1 VAGLKL
7 AVPRV
12 LSHYGCV
19 NITKEKILS
28 PNGWSVAFSNIS
40 QSPLDLNTRPRKR
53 RSEKR
58 ANGAGVVLFFCVEN
72 TSGLLF
78 TYDGQRN
85 SITKLCSRKFVV
97 GGRLKKTFH
106 MILSA

>member
-1 VAGLKL
+1 MAGLKL

-12 LSHYGCV
+12 LSHCGCV

-28 PNGWSVAFSNIS
+28 RSVASSNIR

-53 RSEKR
+53 LWEKR
-58 ANGAGVVLFFCVEN
+58 ANGAGVVFFILEN

-85 SITKLCSRKFVV
+85 SITKLCSRE
-97 GGRLKKTFH
+97 
-106 MILSA
+106 I